1 MTAPLSTARLVNF
14 VARNLSLPIKLF
26 FILHLAS
33 DYVGTISPTSGPSM
47 LPTAGVSGDVIFT
60 SKRYARGNGIQ
71 FGDLVEYKHPMVPTE
86 RGMKRVMGLPGD
98 FVREDGGVGRGDRM
112 IQVVSSGQPTQ
123 IMIS

>member
-1 MTAPLSTARLVNF
+1 MTAPLSTARLVTF

-112 IQVVSSGQPTQ
+112 IQVVSSGQYTQ

>member
-112 IQVVSSGQPTQ
+112 IQVVSSGQYTQ